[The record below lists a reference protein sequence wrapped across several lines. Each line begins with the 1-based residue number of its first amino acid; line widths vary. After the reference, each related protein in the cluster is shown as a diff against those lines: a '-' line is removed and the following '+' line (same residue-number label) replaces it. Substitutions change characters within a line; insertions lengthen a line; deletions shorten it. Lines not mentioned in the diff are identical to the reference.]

1 MHTRLL
7 SPVRR
12 IVGLLVLAGFALAAM
27 GRAEEGAITFY
38 VQLIRGTDD
47 EQAPAPGSKRVGP
60 KLAETFHA
68 VFKWR
73 RYWEISRKEVAVTPG
88 HRAKLQL
95 SNERAVVI
103 DLTDP
108 KTRKVTVF
116 QKGQLVERTTRPV
129 GDAMTLIGGD
139 RDRQS
144 AWFIAVRRDKPK
156 D

>member
-1 MHTRLL
+1 M
-7 SPVRR
+7 
-12 IVGLLVLAGFALAAM
+12 VGLLVLAGFALAAM

-73 RYWEISRKEVAVTPG
+73 HYWEISRKEVAVTPG
-88 HRAKLQL
+88 HRAKVQL
-95 SNERAVVI
+95 SSERAVII

-108 KTRKVTVF
+108 KKRKVTAF
-116 QKGQLVERTTRPV
+116 QNGQLVERTSRPV

-144 AWFIAVRRDKPK
+144 AWFIVVRRDKQK